1 MEKKIQTVKINN
13 QFSFKSSDRLGK
25 GSFGQIFKGI
35 NIKTQEEVAIK
46 IESTKIEIPQLL
58 HEYKILKLFQNTPCF
73 PKIYLFTQLDDTLV
87 MIMELFDKNLE
98 EILKSQPSKI
108 FSKKTIIM
116 IGIQLLKRIKDFHEL
131 GFIHRDI
138 KPENFVIGLKKNK
151 NLIYMIDYGISKR
164 YIDSK
169 TKEHI
174 NYQEGK
180 KIVGTV
186 KFASLYTHLG
196 IEQSR
201 RDDLESLAY
210 ILIYFWKGTLPW
222 VDIKGKNKKEKY
234 NKILDKKKDISSKEL
249 GKDFPIEFAE
259 ILDYFKNLGY
269 TEDPDYE
276 ICKRKLLKVIQD
288 EKLKFDYIYDWTTFT
303 NLKDRN
309 KLKKNKTLQRMLTIN
324 FLNTEEN
331 KNNHENKTHIIE
343 ENESEEE
350 EEEEEDNNS
359 EKIKIED
366 LDDNKKNSDSE
377 SESES
382 ESNITNKADIDEF
395 DSPGLNPK
403 NETECCLM

>member
-234 NKILDKKKDISSKEL
+234 NKIKEKKIEISVEQL
-249 GKDFPIEFAE
+249 CEGIDEE
-259 ILDYFKNLGY
+259 IKLFLEYVRKLQFNE
-269 TEDPDYE
+269 TPDYNY
-276 ICKRKLLKVIQD
+276 LN
-288 EKLKFDYIYDWTTFT
+288 
-303 NLKDRN
+303 NLFERN
-309 KLKKNKTLQRMLTIN
+309 LKKNN
-324 FLNTEEN
+324 FKYDLEF
-331 KNNHENKTHIIE
+331 
-343 ENESEEE
+343 
-350 EEEEEDNNS
+350 DWCFNNS
-359 EKIKIED
+359 RAHSINLNNNKGVFSAETFFNNLKQQQNNIDKNEEKYINNII
-366 LDDNKKNSDSE
+366 DNKK
-377 SESES
+377 
-382 ESNITNKADIDEF
+382 SN
-395 DSPGLNPK
+395 
-403 NETECCLM
+403 NENENDNNVNEIKK

>member
-1 MEKKIQTVKINN
+1 MEKKIQTIKINN

-25 GSFGQIFKGI
+25 GAFGQIFKGI
-35 NIKTQEEVAIK
+35 NIKTQEEIAIK
-46 IESTKIEIPQLL
+46 IESKNIETPQLL

-87 MIMELFDKNLE
+87 LIMELFDKNLE
-98 EILKSQPSKI
+98 ELLKSQPNKK
-108 FSKKTIIM
+108 FSNKTIIM

-174 NYQEGK
+174 PYQEGK

-210 ILIYFWKGTLPW
+210 ILIYFWKGNLPW
-222 VDIKGKNKKEKY
+222 VDIKAKNKKEKY
-234 NKILDKKKDISSKEL
+234 IKIKEKK
-249 GKDFPIEFAE
+249 IEITPE
-259 ILDYFKNLGY
+259 ILCEGIDEEIKLFLDYVRKLQFN
-269 TEDPDYE
+269 EDPDYNYLNS
-276 ICKRKLLKVIQD
+276 LL
-288 EKLKFDYIYDWTTFT
+288 E
-303 NLKDRN
+303 RN
-309 KLKKNKTLQRMLTIN
+309 LKKNNFKYDLEFDWCLNSNRAHSIN
-324 FLNTEEN
+324 LNNNKGIFSAETFFNSLKQQQIN
-331 KNNHENKTHIIE
+331 KNNNNNEFINNII
-343 ENESEEE
+343 
-350 EEEEEDNNS
+350 DN
-359 EKIKIED
+359 
-366 LDDNKKNSDSE
+366 KNSDDKKE
-377 SESES
+377 
-382 ESNITNKADIDEF
+382 NNV
-395 DSPGLNPK
+395 
-403 NETECCLM
+403 NEIKI

>member
-1 MEKKIQTVKINN
+1 MEKKIQTIKINN

-25 GSFGQIFKGI
+25 GAFGQIFKGI
-35 NIKTQEEVAIK
+35 NIKTQEEIAIK
-46 IESTKIEIPQLL
+46 IESKNIETPQLL

-87 MIMELFDKNLE
+87 LIMELFDKNLE
-98 EILKSQPSKI
+98 ELLKSQPNKK
-108 FSKKTIIM
+108 FSNKTIIM

-174 NYQEGK
+174 PYQEGK

-210 ILIYFWKGTLPW
+210 ILIYFWKGNLPW
-222 VDIKGKNKKEKY
+222 VDIKAKNKKEKY
-234 NKILDKKKDISSKEL
+234 IKIKEKK
-249 GKDFPIEFAE
+249 IEITPE
-259 ILDYFKNLGY
+259 ILCEGIDEEIKLFLDYVRKLQFN
-269 TEDPDYE
+269 EDPDYNYLNS
-276 ICKRKLLKVIQD
+276 LL
-288 EKLKFDYIYDWTTFT
+288 E
-303 NLKDRN
+303 RN
-309 KLKKNKTLQRMLTIN
+309 LKKNNFKYDLEFDWCLKTNRAHSIN
-324 FLNTEEN
+324 INNNKGIFSAETFFNSLKQQQIN
-331 KNNHENKTHIIE
+331 KNNNNNEFINNII
-343 ENESEEE
+343 
-350 EEEEEDNNS
+350 DN
-359 EKIKIED
+359 
-366 LDDNKKNSDSE
+366 KNSDDKKE
-377 SESES
+377 
-382 ESNITNKADIDEF
+382 NNV
-395 DSPGLNPK
+395 
-403 NETECCLM
+403 NEIKI